1 MTHRVLIANIRGPVS
16 FTVEEDGRLS
26 ARRGGGGV
34 VSGLSSVTARGNAL
48 WICAALSDAD
58 RAAARSAPGGR
69 LGLDGSPEGSAVR
82 MLDIPP
88 ETFRRAHNG
97 VANSC
102 LWFVSHLLYD
112 TPNRPRFDL
121 AFQRDWESFRAY
133 NRAFARALAA
143 EADAIT
149 GPAAQPGR
157 APLRAVVQDYHLS
170 LVPRM
175 LADLRPDIRIA
186 HFTHTPWAP
195 LDYYQILPDSVGS
208 ELLEGLLGADHAGF
222 QCRRWADAFLDC
234 CEVMLGAKVDRAR
247 QQVTHRGHVTGI
259 GVHPLGVDSDE
270 LLGRSSQ
277 PDVEAKVAA
286 LADAV
291 GGKKLIVRIDRTEL
305 SKNIVRGLAAYREL
319 LHTHPE
325 WRGKVIH
332 LAFAYPSRHDLPEYR
347 EYTASVQRMAREIAD
362 EFRTE
367 DWNPLVF
374 EVADDYARS
383 LAAYRLADV
392 LLVNPV
398 RDGMNLVAKE
408 GPVVSQRGCA
418 LVLSREAGAA
428 AELRADA
435 LMVNPFDVSGTAQAL
450 HEALIMPDSERK
462 RRAASLARAATALP
476 PVQWFADQLAAL
488 DQPAD

>member
-1 MTHRVLIANIRGPVS
+1 VS

-34 VSGLSSVTARGNAL
+34 VSGLSSVTAQGNAL

-143 EADAIT
+143 EADSTT
-149 GPAAQPGR
+149 GPAAKPGR

-234 CEVMLGAKVDRAR
+234 CEVVLGAKVDRAR

-259 GVHPLGVDSDE
+259 GVHSLGVDSGE

-408 GPVVSQRGCA
+408 GPVVSERGCA

-428 AELRADA
+428 AELGADA